1 MYTNRVYTLKKGDHM
16 KTENQN
22 KKSSVCNC
30 LNLRRASLAIT
41 EIYDHYLAPS
51 QLSVSQFS
59 ILKHIRAIE
68 PVSVSALAAEI
79 RLDRTTLVRNL
90 KPLEQQGLIH
100 DIAQPGTRNRQ
111 LCLTAAG
118 KEKIELAHVYW
129 QQAQERIE
137 EQLGLED
144 TKILQ
149 ELLLKIEVLEP

>member
-1 MYTNRVYTLKKGDHM
+1 M
-16 KTENQN
+16 KTENQ
-22 KKSSVCNC
+22 KRKSSVCNC

-59 ILKHIRAIE
+59 ILKHIIAME
-68 PVSVSALAAEI
+68 PASVSELAAEI

-100 DIAQPGTRNRQ
+100 DIAQSGTRNRQ

-118 KEKIELAHVYW
+118 R
-129 QQAQERIE
+129 ERIE
-137 EQLGLED
+137 QANAYWELAQKRIEAQLGLED
-144 TKILQ
+144 TKTLQ
-149 ELLLKIEVLEP
+149 ALLLKIEVLAP

>member
-1 MYTNRVYTLKKGDHM
+1 M

-22 KKSSVCNC
+22 RKSSVCNC

-59 ILKHIRAIE
+59 ILKHILTMA
-68 PVSVSALAAEI
+68 PVSVSELAAEI

-100 DIAQPGTRNRQ
+100 DIAQSGTRNRQ

-118 KEKIELAHVYW
+118 R
-129 QQAQERIE
+129 ERIE
-137 EQLGLED
+137 QANAYWELAQKRIEAQLGLED
-144 TKILQ
+144 TKTLQ
-149 ELLLKIEVLEP
+149 ALLLKIEVLAP

>member
-1 MYTNRVYTLKKGDHM
+1 M
-16 KTENQN
+16 KTEKQN

-41 EIYDHYLAPS
+41 EIYDHYLAPC

-59 ILKHIRAIE
+59 ILKHIFAME
-68 PVSVSALAAEI
+68 PVNVSELAAEI

-100 DIAQPGTRNRQ
+100 DIAQSGTRNRQ

-118 KEKIELAHVYW
+118 R
-129 QQAQERIE
+129 ERIE
-137 EQLGLED
+137 QANAYWELAQKRIEAQLGLED
-144 TKILQ
+144 TKTLQ
-149 ELLLKIEVLEP
+149 ALLLKIEVLAP

>member
-1 MYTNRVYTLKKGDHM
+1 M

-22 KKSSVCNC
+22 RKSSVCNC

-51 QLSVSQFS
+51 QLSVSQLS
-59 ILKHIRAIE
+59 ILKHIFAME
-68 PVSVSALAAEI
+68 PVNVSELATEI

-100 DIAQPGTRNRQ
+100 DIAQSGTRNRQ

-118 KEKIELAHVYW
+118 R
-129 QQAQERIE
+129 ERIE
-137 EQLGLED
+137 QANAYWELAQKRIEAQLGLED
-144 TKILQ
+144 TKTLQ
-149 ELLLKIEVLEP
+149 ALLLKIEVLAP

>member
-1 MYTNRVYTLKKGDHM
+1 M

-51 QLSVSQFS
+51 QLSISQFS
-59 ILKHIRAIE
+59 ILKHIFAME
-68 PVSVSALAAEI
+68 PVNVSELADEI

-100 DIAQPGTRNRQ
+100 DIALSGTRNRQ
-111 LCLTAAG
+111 LCLTAEG
-118 KEKIELAHVYW
+118 REKIEQANIYW
-129 QQAQERIE
+129 EQAQEQIE
-137 EQLGLED
+137 AQLGQED
-144 TKILQ
+144 IEILQ
-149 ELLLKIEVLEP
+149 ALLLKIEVLAP

>member
-1 MYTNRVYTLKKGDHM
+1 M
-16 KTENQN
+16 KTEKQN

-51 QLSVSQFS
+51 QLSVSQLS
-59 ILKHIRAIE
+59 ILKHIFAME
-68 PVSVSALAAEI
+68 PVNVSELAAEI

-100 DIAQPGTRNRQ
+100 DIAQSGTRNRQ

-118 KEKIELAHVYW
+118 R
-129 QQAQERIE
+129 ERIE
-137 EQLGLED
+137 QANAYWELAQKRIEAQLGLED
-144 TKILQ
+144 TKTLQ
-149 ELLLKIEVLEP
+149 ALLLKIEVLAP

>member
-1 MYTNRVYTLKKGDHM
+1 M

-22 KKSSVCNC
+22 RKSSVCNC

-51 QLSVSQFS
+51 QLSVSQLS
-59 ILKHIRAIE
+59 ILKHIFAME
-68 PVSVSALAAEI
+68 PVNVSELAAEI

-100 DIAQPGTRNRQ
+100 DIAQSGTRNRQ

-118 KEKIELAHVYW
+118 R
-129 QQAQERIE
+129 ERIE
-137 EQLGLED
+137 QANAYWELAQKRIEAQLGLED
-144 TKILQ
+144 TKTLQ
-149 ELLLKIEVLEP
+149 ALLLKIEVLAP

>member
-1 MYTNRVYTLKKGDHM
+1 M
-16 KTENQN
+16 KTEDQN

-51 QLSVSQFS
+51 QLSVSQLS
-59 ILKHIRAIE
+59 ILKHIFAME
-68 PVSVSALAAEI
+68 PVNVSELATEI

-100 DIAQPGTRNRQ
+100 DIAQSGTRNRQ

-118 KEKIELAHVYW
+118 R
-129 QQAQERIE
+129 ERIE
-137 EQLGLED
+137 QANAYWELAQKRIEAQLGLED
-144 TKILQ
+144 TKTLQ
-149 ELLLKIEVLEP
+149 ALLLKIEVLAP

>member
-1 MYTNRVYTLKKGDHM
+1 M
-16 KTENQN
+16 KTEN

-51 QLSVSQFS
+51 QLSVSQLS
-59 ILKHIRAIE
+59 ILKHIFAME
-68 PVSVSALAAEI
+68 PVNVSELAAEI

-100 DIAQPGTRNRQ
+100 DIAQSGTRNRQ

-118 KEKIELAHVYW
+118 R
-129 QQAQERIE
+129 ERIE
-137 EQLGLED
+137 QANAYWELAQKRIEAQLGLED
-144 TKILQ
+144 TKTLQ
-149 ELLLKIEVLEP
+149 ALLLKIEVLAP

>member
-1 MYTNRVYTLKKGDHM
+1 M

-22 KKSSVCNC
+22 RKSSVCNC

-51 QLSVSQFS
+51 QLSVSQLS
-59 ILKHIRAIE
+59 ILKHIFAME
-68 PVSVSALAAEI
+68 PVNVSELAAEI

-100 DIAQPGTRNRQ
+100 DIAQSGTRNRQ

-118 KEKIELAHVYW
+118 R
-129 QQAQERIE
+129 ERIE
-137 EQLGLED
+137 QANAYWELAQKRIEAQLGLED
-144 TKILQ
+144 TKTLQ
-149 ELLLKIEVLEP
+149 ALLLKIEVLVP

>member
-1 MYTNRVYTLKKGDHM
+1 M

-41 EIYDHYLAPS
+41 EIYDQYLAPC

-59 ILKHIRAIE
+59 ILKHIHAMA
-68 PVSVSALAAEI
+68 PVSVSELAAEI

-100 DIAQPGTRNRQ
+100 DIAKAGTRNRQ
-111 LCLTAAG
+111 LCLTVAG
-118 KEKIELAHVYW
+118 KEKLEQAHVYW
-129 QQAQERIE
+129 QEAQKRIE
-137 EQLGLED
+137 AQLGSED

-149 ELLLKIEVLEP
+149 ALLLKIEVLEP

>member
-1 MYTNRVYTLKKGDHM
+1 M
-16 KTENQN
+16 KTEN

-51 QLSVSQFS
+51 QLSVSQLS
-59 ILKHIRAIE
+59 ILKHIFAME
-68 PVSVSALAAEI
+68 PVNVSELATEI

-100 DIAQPGTRNRQ
+100 DIAQSGTRNRQ

-118 KEKIELAHVYW
+118 R
-129 QQAQERIE
+129 ERIE
-137 EQLGLED
+137 QANAYWELAQKRIEAQLGLED
-144 TKILQ
+144 TKTLQ
-149 ELLLKIEVLEP
+149 ALLLKIEVLAP

>member
-1 MYTNRVYTLKKGDHM
+1 M
-16 KTENQN
+16 KTEDQN

-59 ILKHIRAIE
+59 ILKHIIAME
-68 PVSVSALAAEI
+68 PVNVSELAAEI

-100 DIAQPGTRNRQ
+100 DIAQSGTRNRQ

-118 KEKIELAHVYW
+118 R
-129 QQAQERIE
+129 ERIE
-137 EQLGLED
+137 QANAYWELAQKRIEAQLGLED
-144 TKILQ
+144 TKTLQ
-149 ELLLKIEVLEP
+149 ALLLKIEVLAP

>member
-1 MYTNRVYTLKKGDHM
+1 M
-16 KTENQN
+16 KTEKQN

-51 QLSVSQFS
+51 QLSVSQLS
-59 ILKHIRAIE
+59 ILKHIFAME
-68 PVSVSALAAEI
+68 PVNVSELATEI

-100 DIAQPGTRNRQ
+100 DIAQSGTRNRQ

-118 KEKIELAHVYW
+118 R
-129 QQAQERIE
+129 ERIE
-137 EQLGLED
+137 QANAYWELAQKRIEAQLGLED
-144 TKILQ
+144 TKTLQ
-149 ELLLKIEVLEP
+149 ALLLKIEVLAP

>member
-1 MYTNRVYTLKKGDHM
+1 M
-16 KTENQN
+16 KTEN

-30 LNLRRASLAIT
+30 LNMRRASLVIT
-41 EIYDHYLAPS
+41 EIYDHYLAPC

-59 ILKHIRAIE
+59 ILKHTHAME
-68 PVSVSALAAEI
+68 PVSVSELATEI

-100 DIAQPGTRNRQ
+100 DIAPPGTRNRQ

-118 KEKIELAHVYW
+118 RGKIEQAHVYW
-129 QQAQERIE
+129 QQAQEQIE
-137 EQLGLED
+137 AQLGQED

-149 ELLLKIEVLEP
+149 ALLLKIEVLIP